1 MGTIIGSTD
10 SGLLPAPAGVILVF
24 QRAKR
29 GAGTA
34 PRARGGD
41 PAISDTDCTTVF
53 CSPRPR
59 G

>member
-1 MGTIIGSTD
+1 MLYCVGRFQR
-10 SGLLPAPAGVILVF
+10 LLPAPAGVILC
-24 QRAKR
+24 AKQQL
-29 GAGTA
+29 AEPVTA

-41 PAISDTDCTTVF
+41 PARILADKQDYP